1 MRLLFESESPVE
13 LTQAMELLEEKG
25 IPVFISSEETYRL
38 RPSRVLYKKGL
49 WVCLEEQFSDAAK
62 LLKNP
67 NHEVAKPVDVEAFN
81 RSLEEAQKEPLRGLW
96 LNRDKILNVVLSVV
110 VVAIVAAVVIAVLS
124 HNNFFE
130 PTP

>member
-1 MRLLFESESPVE
+1 MRLLFESENSDE
-13 LTQAMELLEEKG
+13 LTQAKELLEEKG
-25 IPVFISSEETYRL
+25 IPVFISSEETYRH
-38 RPSRVLYKKGL
+38 RPSRVLYKRGL

-67 NHEVAKPVDVEAFN
+67 SHRVARQVDVEAFH
-81 RSLEEAQKEPLRGLW
+81 RSLEEAQKEPFRGLW
-96 LNRDKILNVVLSVV
+96 LNRDRILNVVLSVV
-110 VVAIVAAVVIAVLS
+110 VVALVVAAIIALLS

>member
-1 MRLLFESESPVE
+1 MRLLFESESQDE
-13 LTQAMELLEEKG
+13 LAQARGLLEEKG

-38 RPSRVLYKKGL
+38 RPSRLLYKKGL

-67 NHEVAKPVDVEAFN
+67 SHQVARPVDVVAFQ
-81 RSLEEAQKEPLRGLW
+81 RSLEEAQKEPLRDLW
-96 LNRDKILNVVLSVV
+96 QSRDKILNVVLSVV
-110 VVAIVAAVVIAVLS
+110 VVVLIVAVAIAVLS